1 MKKTITSISI
11 FAMFSLAGC
20 GDSSPGDIVKDVE
33 SSARVACEVQKITK
47 EKIPP
52 MQKFAKL
59 AALKSEIEGL
69 KAAKSRIKKYS
80 ETLDKSEKEKV
91 RPEIAKLMADAMKEA
106 GC

>member
-11 FAMFSLAGC
+11 FAMFSLGGC
-20 GDSSPGDIVKDVE
+20 GDSIPGDIVKDVE
-33 SSARVACEVQKITK
+33 NSARVACEVQKITK
-47 EKIPP
+47 EKIPQ

-59 AALKSEIEGL
+59 AALKPEIEGL

-80 ETLDKSEKEKV
+80 KTLDKSEKAKV
-91 RPEIAKLMADAMKEA
+91 KPEIEKLMADAMKED